1 MKKTGAVLVAAGLS
15 SRMEAFKPMLPF
27 GNSTVSIHLVTM
39 LKDMGI
45 DPIVVVVGYRGEEL
59 MGHLSF
65 TGVRFEKNERF
76 QETQMFDSVGIGI
89 R

>member
-15 SRMEAFKPMLPF
+15 SRMVAFKPMLPF

-45 DPIVVVVGYRGEEL
+45 DPIVVVVGYREEE
-59 MGHLSF
+59 MKEHLSF
-65 TGVRFEKNERF
+65 TGVRFE
-76 QETQMFDSVGIGI
+76 
-89 R
+89 